1 MKIIYYWK
9 PIIVALIILF
19 GSVTSGE
26 NLNKVSII
34 QIKNIDKIIH
44 FVFYFS
50 LTLSLL
56 GSLFKNSLLSTKKQ
70 ILLAVIIS
78 FCYGLLMEFFQY
90 YFTETRMA
98 ELLDIISNTLGCLL
112 GLLFFVFIKN
122 TRIIRFL

>member
-1 MKIIYYWK
+1 M
-9 PIIVALIILF
+9 LILF

-70 ILLAVIIS
+70 IFLAIIIS
-78 FCYGLLMEFFQY
+78 LCYGLLMEFLQY

-98 ELLDIISNTLGCLL
+98 ELLDIISNTLGCLF
-112 GLLFFVFIKN
+112 GLLFFINLKN
-122 TRIIRFL
+122 TKLIRLL